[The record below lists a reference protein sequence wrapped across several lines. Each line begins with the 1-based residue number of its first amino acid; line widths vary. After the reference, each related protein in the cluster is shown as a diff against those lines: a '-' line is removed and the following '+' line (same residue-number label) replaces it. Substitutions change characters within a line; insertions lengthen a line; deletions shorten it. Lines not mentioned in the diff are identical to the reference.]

1 MDTTPTQLLAL
12 LRPLFQDSAI
22 LRFLSDTELEA
33 SGGELHRIR
42 IDFAH
47 DAISLRI
54 PRIFVDEYRDGPSSQ
69 RELDRRLSAFVSHK
83 LICTEPWASPA
94 ARGDLDLHPGD
105 DLTRIGVALVASPS
119 HHSRESR

>member
-1 MDTTPTQLLAL
+1 MDTTPSQLLAL

-22 LRFLSDTELEA
+22 LRFLSDTEPDA

-54 PRIFVDEYRDGPSSQ
+54 PRPFVDEYRDGPSSQ
-69 RELDRRLSAFVSHK
+69 GELDRRLARFVSRK
-83 LICTEPWASPA
+83 LKSFAPNPGPRLRPVVTWTFTEE
-94 ARGDLDLHPGD
+94 
-105 DLTRIGVALVASPS
+105 TV
-119 HHSRESR
+119 

>member
-12 LRPLFQDSAI
+12 LRPLFLDSAI
-22 LRFLSDTELEA
+22 LRFLSDTEPDA

-54 PRIFVDEYRDGPSSQ
+54 PRSFVDEYCAGASSH
-69 RELDRRLSAFVSHK
+69 RELNRRLLTFVSRK
-83 LICTEPWASPA
+83 LKYFVLNPGPRLRPVATWTFTEE
-94 ARGDLDLHPGD
+94 
-105 DLTRIGVALVASPS
+105 TF
-119 HHSRESR
+119 